1 MDKFKNKII
10 IVTGGAAG
18 IGKALCV
25 ELCRRGAVVL
35 AADINLDKVYNVVL
49 EICSKGGRASAAY
62 LDVSDT
68 DAVEKLVMDTA
79 EKYGRL
85 DYIFNNAGI
94 NIYGEVRDMSMDH
107 WKKIINVNLW
117 GVIAGSTSAFKIMV
131 RQGYGHIINTSSV
144 NGLIP
149 YPTEGGYGTTKHGI
163 VGLSGILRT
172 EGAAFNVKVSVIC
185 PGAVKSDIDV
195 GVPILNTDSRHRR
208 NVDGMYL
215 LKMSTEKAVQKI
227 LKGVERNT
235 SIIVFPFG
243 ARLSWWLH
251 RIHPALLNPLRWI
264 MLVGFR
270 YFRLK
275 S

>member
-1 MDKFKNKII
+1 KIV

-18 IGKALCV
+18 IGKAICE
-25 ELCRRGAVVL
+25 ELGRRGAIII

-49 EICSKGGRASAAY
+49 EICSKGGRATAVH

-68 DAVEKLVMDTA
+68 DAVEKFVIDTA
-79 EKYGRL
+79 AEYGRL

-94 NIYGEVRDMSMDH
+94 NIYGEVRDMSMDD
-107 WKKIINVNLW
+107 WKKIININLW
-117 GVIAGSTSAFKIMV
+117 GVIAGSATAFKIMV
-131 RQGYGHIINTSSV
+131 RQGHGHIINTSSV

-149 YPTEGGYGTTKHGI
+149 YPTEGGYGTAKHGI
-163 VGLSGILRT
+163 NGLSGILRS
-172 EGAAFNVKVSVIC
+172 EGSAFNVKVSVVC

-195 GVPILNTDSRHRR
+195 GVPILNTEERHRR
-208 NVDGMYL
+208 HVDGMYL
-215 LKMSTEKAVQKI
+215 FKMSTENAVLRI
-227 LKGVERNT
+227 LKGIEKNSAV
-235 SIIVFPFG
+235 IIFPFS
-243 ARLSWWLH
+243 ARVTWWLH
-251 RIHPALLNPLRWI
+251 RINPAILNPLRWI